1 MTRVVK
7 RILKFE
13 VPKSHYA
20 ADALIF
26 WCFDDRFSHLLKA
39 FIDARSF
46 KRVDVVKVAGGAK
59 GLFEPGTEQDY
70 LLDQM
75 DKSLKLHHPPE
86 IILMVHDECGAY
98 GKTFEKSGEMTTFL
112 GGQLDTMADLVRKHL
127 AKLNQPD
134 IKITKYIADFEGVLE
149 V

>member
-1 MTRVVK
+1 MTRAVK

-13 VPKSHYA
+13 VPKSHYT

-39 FIDARSF
+39 FIDARGF
-46 KRVDVVKVAGGAK
+46 KHVDVVKVAGGAK
-59 GLFEPGTEQDY
+59 GLFEYGTEQNY

-75 DKSLKLHHPPE
+75 DKSLKLHYPPE

-98 GKTFEKSGEMTTFL
+98 DKTFGKSEEMIAFL
-112 GGQLDTMADLVRKHL
+112 SSQLDAMADSVRKHL

-134 IKITKYIADFEGVLE
+134 VKITECIADFEGILE
-149 V
+149 I